1 MPDTDLSPRQ
11 LEILPYLAQGLNYIE
26 IAEEMGISEHTVRGH
41 IHRMLRRLGVV
52 NTTAAVALA
61 IRDGLLIVEQIEFK
75 IRDESREGFR
85 RSEEGKDD

>member
-1 MPDTDLSPRQ
+1 MPDAELSPRQ
-11 LEILPYLAQGLNYIE
+11 LEILPYLAQGLNYVE

-41 IHRMLRRLGVV
+41 IHRMLHRLKVV

-75 IRDESREGFR
+75 IRD
-85 RSEEGKDD
+85 